1 MNMRLSSLTYTIM
14 VAAGVFVLAACQNDN
29 DTQVTDNEVLLSFV
43 PTVEDM
49 GTKVITRTSGGNDF
63 FTNDDKITVTVEDS
77 RGGASNNYIFN
88 GSEGKFTGG
97 VRFKLDNTYFPKIIA
112 LWPTEEERNKGIIT
126 DQRKAEDFKKSD
138 RLKAQAS
145 TDNIMPTAAS
155 IPLQFT
161 HEQSKITFRL
171 AGQNANGLDIK
182 ELILELQADL
192 NYDGTGTP
200 NPVAT
205 AFWAYCES
213 ADGNA
218 ELILPPDIILKPK
231 VASEPYNIGLVTI
244 KSTNPNVENYRGSIY
259 LDSSTNLTL
268 EANKDYVVTLTP
280 SGANWYAVIS
290 ISEFGQ
296 NEGYVGI
303 PVQLPEPVST
313 GNYNINTVTQ
323 LITVSYLLQG
333 TTINLPGATGISW
346 TSCHYVIADN
356 LKMTAN
362 GKLYYKPIAASLKGQ
377 FNRKTIKDETDA
389 DFNLFQ

>member
-1 MNMRLSSLTYTIM
+1 MRLSSLTYTTM
-14 VAAGVFVLAACQNDN
+14 VAAGVFVLAACQNNN

-49 GTKVITRTSGGNDF
+49 GTKVITRTSGDDDF
-63 FTNDDKITVTVEDS
+63 FADNDKITVTVNDN
-77 RGGASNNYIFN
+77 RGGTSDDYIFN
-88 GSEGKFTGG
+88 RNSGIFTGN
-97 VRFKLDNTYFPKIIA
+97 VRFKLDNTYFPEIKA
-112 LWPTEEERNKGIIT
+112 LWPTETERSKGIIT
-126 DQRKAEDFKKSD
+126 DQRKPEDFKKAD

-155 IPLQFT
+155 IPLRFT

-192 NYDGTGTP
+192 NYNGTGTP

-218 ELILPPDIILKPK
+218 ELILPPGIILQPK

-244 KSTNPNVENYRGSIY
+244 KSTNPNINDYRGSIY

-303 PVQLPEPVST
+303 PVQLPELVST

-333 TTINLPGATGISW
+333 TTINLPEATGITW
-346 TSCHYVIADN
+346 GSCNYTIDDG

-362 GKLYYKPIAASLKGQ
+362 GKLYYKPIASSLKGQ
-377 FNRKTIKDETDA
+377 FNKEIIKDETDA

>member
-1 MNMRLSSLTYTIM
+1 MRLSSLTYTIM
-14 VAAGVFVLAACQNDN
+14 VAAGVFFLAACQNDN
-29 DTQVTDNEVLLSFV
+29 DTQMTDNEVLLSFV

-49 GTKVITRTSGGNDF
+49 GTKVITRTSGDDVF
-63 FTNDDKITVTVEDS
+63 FADNDKITVTMEDS
-77 RGGASNNYIFN
+77 RIGASSNNYIFN
-88 GSEGKFTGG
+88 GSEGKFTGD

-126 DQRKAEDFKKSD
+126 DQRKAEDFKKAD

-155 IPLQFT
+155 IPLRFT

-192 NYDGTGTP
+192 NYNGTGTP

-218 ELILPPDIILKPK
+218 ELILPPGIILKPK
-231 VASEPYNIGLVTI
+231 VTDKPYNIGLVTI
-244 KSTNPNVENYRGSIY
+244 KSKNSAVNDYRGSIY

-280 SGANWYAVIS
+280 SGANWNAVIS

-303 PVQLPEPVST
+303 PVQLPELVST

-333 TTINLPGATGISW
+333 TTINLPEATGITW
-346 TSCHYVIADN
+346 GSCNYTIADG

-362 GKLYYKPIAASLKGQ
+362 GKLYYKPIASSLKGQ
-377 FNRKTIKDETDA
+377 FNKKTIKDETDA